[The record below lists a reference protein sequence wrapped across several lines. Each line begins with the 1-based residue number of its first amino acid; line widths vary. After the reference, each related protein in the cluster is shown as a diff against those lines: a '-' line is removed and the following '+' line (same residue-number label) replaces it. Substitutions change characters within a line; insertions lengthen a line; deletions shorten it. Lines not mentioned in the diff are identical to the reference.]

1 MTYKREHIE
10 RHGIAVELVEIFAD
24 GKLRAAILSNR
35 HRRDALRN
43 LGRCG
48 GVLVQATIRMIVR
61 VDETRRYY
69 EAVCIDHPGVR
80 RDIDSP
86 ALPNGDNR
94 ISFDD
99 DNSVFDGRTT
109 RAVNQRGAYNR
120 NSFYAFRAADRC
132 GRRTLITGKRRKNRH
147 QSSSA
152 G

>member
-1 MTYKREHIE
+1 MTYEREHIE

-48 GVLVQATIRMIVR
+48 GVLVQATIGMIVR
-61 VDETRRYY
+61 VDETRRYH

-86 ALPNGDNR
+86 ALPNSDKR

-99 DNSVFDGRTT
+99 DNSVFDGRAT
-109 RAVNQRGAYNR
+109 RAVNQRCARNR
-120 NSFYAFRAADRC
+120 DGVYRFGVA
-132 GRRTLITGKRRKNRH
+132 
-147 QSSSA
+147 
-152 G
+152 